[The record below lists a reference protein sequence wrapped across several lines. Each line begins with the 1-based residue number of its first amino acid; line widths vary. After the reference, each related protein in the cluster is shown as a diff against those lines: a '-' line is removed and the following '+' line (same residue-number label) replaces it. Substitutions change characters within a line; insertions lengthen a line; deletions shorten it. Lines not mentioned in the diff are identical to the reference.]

1 MPPSN
6 ETPIHAGTLP
16 SEPVVDEGHA
26 TRPTTDPNTNDTD
39 KSTKPVDPP
48 QSPPI
53 PSFAFPQNL
62 RNIYISPVTNLSTIL
77 TSNDSTRTTE
87 DLTPKWDEICFQW
100 CKQQDK
106 SREHGI
112 NPNCRM
118 VCFRKINNNMKEE
131 FFKKKLVVHKEQD
144 RINKTENVA
153 QVLYGKEGDDE
164 QEGVKYSQAGPRNFL
179 DGYFIYYIKGLEGC
193 QKHTENMKN
202 DELLNRTS
210 WPQVNPEEYE
220 IDLGEKFERTKTETN
235 RIIKRAFT
243 PGYQLG
249 KRYIESWSDGT
260 QAAFFKRFYESVQ
273 RMDAVHMVQDN
284 VKKVVEVWVKGS
296 GGGNGKGGFTGNSS
310 PNDSDHKNNDKSE
323 NDDES
328 NNENDK

>member
-6 ETPIHAGTLP
+6 ETPIHGGTPP
-16 SEPVVDEGHA
+16 SEPVVDEGQ
-26 TRPTTDPNTNDTD
+26 PTTDPNTNDTD
-39 KSTKPVDPP
+39 KSTTLIDPP
-48 QSPPI
+48 ESLPVPP
-53 PSFAFPQNL
+53 FVFPKNL
-62 RNIYISPVTNLSTIL
+62 RNIYINPVTNLSTIP
-77 TSNDSTRTTE
+77 TSNDSTRSTE

-112 NPNCRM
+112 NPTCKM
-118 VCFRKINNNMKEE
+118 LCLRKINNNMKEE
-131 FFKKKLVVHKEQD
+131 FFKKKLVIHKEQD
-144 RINKTENVA
+144 RINQTDIA
-153 QVLYGKEGDDE
+153 QVLYGKEGDE
-164 QEGVKYSQAGPRNFL
+164 KEESVKYSQAGPRNFL

-202 DELLNRTS
+202 DELLNRIS
-210 WPQVNPEEYE
+210 WSQVKPEEYE

-260 QAAFFKRFYESVQ
+260 QTAFFKRFYESVQ

-284 VKKVVEVWVKGS
+284 VKKVVEVWVKRS
-296 GGGNGKGGFTGNSS
+296 GGNGKGGFTGNSS
-310 PNDSDHKNNDKSE
+310 PSNDIDNKNNDKSE
-323 NDDES
+323 NDDGS